1 MFEVFLV
8 FPALL
13 KLNIYILVRIT
24 FLLCKSRLFQEPN
37 ILYSVQLS
45 LLQQKLFLL
54 LFIKVQL
61 GNEHKT

>member
-37 ILYSVQLS
+37 TLYSVQLS